1 MLLSR
6 GPSNIQFTSGL
17 RLRGTFLFTALIRN
31 RIEFWIL
38 THFVNFPPSLPL
50 SNKKQR
56 FPLIMIPPNVILVYF
71 LFVNRIY
78 SWFNVHPQKPTT
90 ISTSSNFLHCV
101 FVCCAWLCKSSYTC
115 NWPLELWGTRWP
127 KYLGF
132 FLCLCTKE
140 KQKLIRLYIF

>member
-38 THFVNFPPSLPL
+38 THFVNFSPSLPL

-56 FPLIMIPPNVILVYF
+56 FPLIMIPPNVILVYLSIEF
-71 LFVNRIY
+71 TADSMSTLKNLQPFPLPPIFFTVCSCVVRGCVSQVTLVTGLKN
-78 SWFNVHPQKPTT
+78 FGALVDLN
-90 ISTSSNFLHCV
+90 ISVSFFV
-101 FVCCAWLCKSSYTC
+101 FVQK
-115 NWPLELWGTRWP
+115 
-127 KYLGF
+127 
-132 FLCLCTKE
+132 KE
-140 KQKLIRLYIF
+140 KKLIRLYIF